1 VLAQN
6 LAMTE
11 RSPRLLKKL
20 HRRWLADCAIDAT
33 HASYWRRRLLDSTR
47 GDVFELSRADLSGLS
62 RDAALAVQ
70 KFGLRISATVVDARD
85 AEPWL
90 SENGCVVFKFW
101 ATEFPTV
108 SFFTGNNPAIR

>member
-1 VLAQN
+1 
-6 LAMTE
+6 MTK
-11 RSPRLLKKL
+11 RSRRLVKKL

-33 HASYWRRRLLDSTR
+33 QAPYWRTRLLDSAP
-47 GDVFELSRADLSGLS
+47 GEVFELSQGNLSGLS
-62 RDAALAVQ
+62 RGSALAVQ

-101 ATEFPTV
+101 ATDFPTV
-108 SFFTGNNPAIR
+108 SFFSGNSPAIR

>member
-1 VLAQN
+1 MAN
-6 LAMTE
+6 
-11 RSPRLLKKL
+11 RSPRLVKKL

-33 HASYWRRRLLDSTR
+33 QASYWRRRLLNSTPSE
-47 GDVFELSRADLSGLS
+47 VFELSRADLSGLS

-70 KFGLRISATVVDARD
+70 KFGLRISATVVDARG

-101 ATEFPTV
+101 ATDFPTV
-108 SFFTGNNPAIR
+108 TFFSGNSPAIR